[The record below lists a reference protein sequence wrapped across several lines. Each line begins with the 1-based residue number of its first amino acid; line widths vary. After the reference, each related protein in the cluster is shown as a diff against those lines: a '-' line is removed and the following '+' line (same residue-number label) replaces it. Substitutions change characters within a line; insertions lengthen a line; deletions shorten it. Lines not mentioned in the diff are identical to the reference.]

1 MNGVV
6 YRFINKDEEII
17 YVGSAEDL
25 STRLKAHFEHGH
37 LPDQCYNEV
46 LYVDYAE
53 FKTRTEAYMY
63 EQYEITRLQ
72 PYYNTNGKLE
82 ESLDLE
88 YFTIV
93 KEPTWKRV
101 YASSNYGYRYNKVYT
116 NFTEENPELDE
127 PNRKYCMEDAT
138 LIKRFL
144 EELKQNKEILKDIDY
159 LTKKCPTYMSLI
171 DENELII
178 LSECLPTES
187 IHISCDESICPER
200 VSDTEYDEICIDK
213 TIFKKVSELKQ
224 LPIHN
229 YCGIFT
235 YSTGLYEMFFPYC
248 KESTIGFFVPKLCD
262 KSLVV
267 IESKAKELKADMGLI
282 ENDNPIETIRQIY
295 YEENKRY
302 FSKQTEK

>member
-1 MNGVV
+1 MNGIV
-6 YRFINKDEEII
+6 YRFINKDEQII

-25 STRLKAHFEHGH
+25 LRRLRQHFEHGH

-63 EQYEITRLQ
+63 EQYEITKLQ

-88 YFTIV
+88 CFALT
-93 KEPTWKRV
+93 KEPTWKRL
-101 YASSNYGYRYNKVYT
+101 YANSNYGYRYDKVYT

-127 PNRKYCMEDAT
+127 PNRKYCMEEAK

-144 EELKQNKEILKDIDY
+144 EELKHNKEILMDIDY
-159 LTKKCPTYMSLI
+159 LIEKCPTYMSLI
-171 DENELII
+171 DKNELVI

-187 IHISCDESICPER
+187 IHISCDESICPEKM
-200 VSDTEYDEICIDK
+200 SDTEYDEICMDK
-213 TIFKKVSELKQ
+213 TIFKKVSELNQ
-224 LPIHN
+224 LSIHD
-229 YCGIFT
+229 YCGIFS
-235 YSTGLYEMFFPYC
+235 YSAGLYDMSFPYC
-248 KESTIGFFVPKLCD
+248 KESTICFYMPKLCD
-262 KSLVV
+262 KSLEA
-267 IESKAKELKADMGLI
+267 IENKAKELIADMGLI
-282 ENDNPIETIRQIY
+282 ENDNPIETIRKTY

-302 FSKQTEK
+302 FSKQKEK